1 MAQRE
6 TVAMD
11 EISYFI
17 QGRLNKM
24 KHRRLVSLCA
34 TFSEIFPHK
43 VTGAGHNCTN
53 KQ

>member
-11 EISYFI
+11 EISFLYFI

-24 KHRRLVSLCA
+24 KHHRLLSLCA

-43 VTGAGHNCTN
+43 VSGGRT
-53 KQ
+53 